1 MFNIKGFR
9 SFTHI
14 LILIM
19 LITAFILTVFG
30 CGKSEPDPN
39 SGVYKGVSAEMMGV
53 SMSIDELYEGGVTF
67 ELKDGGKGTCT
78 IDGTDYNI
86 KWTLD
91 GDTFHAKGG
100 GAEFDGTLSNGVMQ
114 LDDLMGMG
122 VNMTFVCD
130 ELSDGTA
137 GTGGSSGEGVLERLK
152 DANSGEEIYVED
164 Q

>member
-1 MFNIKGFR
+1 MFKIRGFR
-9 SFTHI
+9 SCTHI
-14 LILIM
+14 LSIIM
-19 LITAFILTVFG
+19 LITAFMLTGFG

-39 SGVYKGVSAEMMGV
+39 SGVYKGVSAEMMGI

-78 IDGTDYNI
+78 IDGTDYKI

-91 GDTFHAKGG
+91 GDTFHAEGG
-100 GAEFDGTLSNGVMQ
+100 GAEFDGTLSNGVME
-114 LDDLMGMG
+114 LEDLMGMG

-130 ELSDGTA
+130 ELSDGTS
-137 GTGGSSGEGVLERLK
+137 GSGSSADEGVLLRLK
-152 DANSGEEIYVED
+152 DAKSGEEIYVED